1 MKKKSVATDMP
12 AKMDV
17 DTINVVIFKIHF
29 LEHSRERKVIE
40 LHGLVV
46 YTSTSMYIPV

>member
-17 DTINVVIFKIHF
+17 DAINVVIFKIHF
-29 LEHSRERKVIE
+29 LEHSEKER
-40 LHGLVV
+40 
-46 YTSTSMYIPV
+46 